1 MRAFTPWPSAFSFFQ
16 GKRLIITRGKKIKE
30 EVIHSANPAEV
41 LKIKKDGIEVCCGQ
55 GSVYLIESLRP
66 EARKEMPAYSFSLGV
81 NIKPGDLFS

>member
-1 MRAFTPWPSAFSFFQ
+1 
-16 GKRLIITRGKKIKE
+16 LIITRGKDIKE
-30 EVIHSANPAEV
+30 EVIHSANHGEV